1 MAELNLDLDQ
11 SLQLRMAQFKSDP
24 EKMQDVNEFLNEL
37 FEKAQKE
44 AETRNGT
51 KSKSK
56 LDALGIPNGTKR
68 IGAWS
73 HRARSHARTFAT
85 RIFTTICNCTNSV
98 RSVVVNRN

>member
-1 MAELNLDLDQ
+1 MAELDLNLEQ

-44 AETRNGT
+44 AEARNGT

-56 LDALGIPNGTKR
+56 LDALGIQ
-68 IGAWS
+68 S
-73 HRARSHARTFAT
+73 E
-85 RIFTTICNCTNSV
+85 
-98 RSVVVNRN
+98 